1 MGIYIKIPNAKAQMS
16 NECQNSNEECH
27 FIILEFVIDLE
38 FGFINLSFLC
48 IPGR

>member
-16 NECQNSNEECH
+16 NECQSSNEECH

-38 FGFINLSFLC
+38 FGF
-48 IPGR
+48 